1 MITTKAEKQK
11 KVVGPELPGSTQASG
26 SSEKRE
32 SLSEESDDDDDDG
45 YGPMPLPSNL
55 REKEGGI
62 NEGVRE
68 FLEKEE
74 RRKKMAEVNFLYYI
88 VWGWF
93 LTSLFFLHS
102 LYDFVL

>member
-1 MITTKAEKQK
+1 
-11 KVVGPELPGSTQASG
+11 
-26 SSEKRE
+26 
-32 SLSEESDDDDDDG
+32 
-45 YGPMPLPSNL
+45 MPLPSNL

-88 VWGWF
+88 
-93 LTSLFFLHS
+93 
-102 LYDFVL
+102 LYSVGMVFDFVIFLAFVI